1 MACRTSPRVLRLT
14 RERLYEKGGPAVSRN
29 ALVAE
34 MELELHIG
42 TPHRPDAVRVPEESL
57 RPLFECWQ
65 RERDQRARSLLV
77 ERYMPLAR
85 GLARRYLG
93 TQEPIDDLI
102 QVAYLGLIKAI
113 DRFDPARGNRFAAY
127 AVPTILGELRR
138 HFRDTAWAVHVPRS
152 GQERAM
158 EVERANEAL
167 TSKLGRAPTVGEI
180 AQFIERDH
188 EEVLDALQVSRARG
202 SASLDAPRPGGSDEE
217 LEPRSETIGADD
229 DGYALV
235 EDSDAVAHALASLSP
250 RERRVV
256 RLRFQ
261 REMTQSQIAVEV
273 GLSQMQISRILR
285 HALECMRAV
294 VDGDESEP
302 AGRAAPGSRA
312 GED

>member
-1 MACRTSPRVLRLT
+1 MSRSALIVE
-14 RERLYEKGGPAVSRN
+14 RELQGGPPQRRG
-29 ALVAE
+29 VA
-34 MELELHIG
+34 
-42 TPHRPDAVRVPEESL
+42 RRASEESL
-57 RPLFECWQ
+57 TPLFARWQ
-65 RERDQRARSLLV
+65 RERDTRARELLV
-77 ERYMPLAR
+77 ENYMPLAR

-93 TQEPIDDLI
+93 TQEPIDDLV

-158 EVERANEAL
+158 EVERAGETL

-188 EEVLDALQVSRARG
+188 EEVLDALQVARARG
-202 SASLDAPRPGGSDEE
+202 SVSLDSPRPGGSDEE
-217 LEPRSETIGADD
+217 LEPRTETIGADD
-229 DGYALV
+229 DGYVLV
-235 EDSDAVAHALASLSP
+235 EDSDAVAQALATLSA
-250 RERRVV
+250 RERRIV

-261 REMTQSQIAVEV
+261 REMTQSQIAAEV
-273 GLSQMQISRILR
+273 GLSQMQISRVLR

-294 VDGDESEP
+294 VDGEDAPEDASSAALG
-302 AGRAAPGSRA
+302 AGSSS
-312 GED
+312 

>member
-1 MACRTSPRVLRLT
+1 M
-14 RERLYEKGGPAVSRN
+14 VSGH
-29 ALVAE
+29 ALAAE
-34 MELELHIG
+34 MELDVG
-42 TPHRPDAVRVPEESL
+42 TLLRHSDSRAAAESL
-57 RPLFECWQ
+57 TPLFARWQ
-65 RERDQRARSLLV
+65 RGRDARAREALV
-77 ERYMPLAR
+77 AHYMPLAR

-113 DRFDPARGNRFAAY
+113 DLFDPERGNRFAAF

-158 EVERANEAL
+158 EVGRASEAL

-188 EEVLDALQVSRARG
+188 EEVLDALQVARARG
-202 SASLDAPRPGGSDEE
+202 SVSLDAPRPGGSDDE
-217 LEPRSETIGADD
+217 LEPRAEAIGSED
-229 DGYALV
+229 DGYGLV
-235 EDSDAVAHALASLSP
+235 EDSDAVAQALASLSP

-261 REMTQSQIAVEV
+261 REMTQSQIAAEV
-273 GLSQMQISRILR
+273 GLSQMQISRVLR
-285 HALECMRAV
+285 QALEHMRAL
-294 VDGDESEP
+294 VDGDEDG
-302 AGRAAPGSRA
+302 AGGVLPPGPPRS
-312 GED
+312 